1 MKNILVSLFCGCLG
15 AMIFVLI
22 NNHFYSRPIAVVNLT
37 EIIGEHIQ
45 AQSERN
51 LTDDQR
57 NEHVREFSF
66 TIERLIQ
73 EIAEKERVTLLTAP
87 AVISDVPD
95 YTQYLKDYLKDEMEQ
110 KFDRDSHSTRR

>member
-1 MKNILVSLFCGCLG
+1 MKNMIVSLVCGLLG

-22 NNHFYSRPIAVVNLT
+22 NDHFYSRPIAVVDLSQ
-37 EIIGEHIQ
+37 IIAEHVQ

-57 NEHVREFSF
+57 DEHIREFTF
-66 TIERLIQ
+66 NIERSLQ
-73 EIAEKERVTLLTAP
+73 EIAEKEHVTLLTAP

-95 YTQYLKDYLKDEMEQ
+95 YTQYLKDYLKDEMEVG
-110 KFDRDSHSTRR
+110 FDRDSQSIPR